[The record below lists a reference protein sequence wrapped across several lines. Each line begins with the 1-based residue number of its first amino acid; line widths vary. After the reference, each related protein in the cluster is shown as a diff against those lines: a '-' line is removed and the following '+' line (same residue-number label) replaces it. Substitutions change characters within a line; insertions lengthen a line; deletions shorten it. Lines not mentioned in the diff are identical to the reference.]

1 MRKISRIHLIGCQL
15 QETAAT
21 IKEAKE
27 RMARTCG
34 ICSRRGGVYPCSSCV
49 VLVSHHRTVSVLKTL
64 EEIKRRHSTYV
75 VKVKGTITLDM
86 QIKERRCDNVRG
98 CI

>member
-1 MRKISRIHLIGCQL
+1 MRISKIHLIGSML

-21 IKEAKE
+21 IEEAKE
-27 RMARTCG
+27 RMLQTCD

-49 VLVSHHRTVSVLKTL
+49 VLVSHNRTVSMLKTL